1 MVPSPPSKG
10 LYLLPVIVGCYLL
23 IYFFFG
29 ERDPFNG
36 GLGFDGV
43 FYGHFAQ
50 NFSAMLEQGIPEYY
64 LDRILPSLVVWLGA
78 RISGAALSSDGS
90 IVDGF
95 HIYNS
100 LLLVTASLAWVR
112 LARVLSLTTPVAVVG
127 AACLFLNWIVAKQY
141 WYFVVQTDVTAFVAG
156 VLLSLCVI
164 ERRLVSLTLI
174 AVVTSFA
181 FKTVMPAAM
190 LLVLFPAPAPERRP
204 ARLEAWLPLAGAVI
218 VVGITLYAL
227 FVEKIDVGSGGAK
240 VDRSTLPLSLLALG
254 AYVYYIADRTPV
266 TRIAAGC
273 RPHGFVVIGVFFGLW
288 LARVALLAVMAAW
301 FANTLDIMPLK
312 SFMLGSFVVAVA
324 KPAAFLVAH
333 VVSFGPAFL
342 LFLRYLRPLL
352 DAAATHS
359 AGAALFLVAGLAL
372 SVDSESRVL
381 AFAYP
386 LMVTFLCV
394 VLQSTPAARSGRFA
408 LVFVAGAFVLS
419 RCYLPLNALGM
430 GALPHGPLNDIS
442 IILMFPS
449 QWFMMM
455 IGPYMGW
462 PGYWTNLGFFIAS
475 AALVAALFPRLV
487 GPSSPIQAS
496 PVTG

>member
-1 MVPSPPSKG
+1 
-10 LYLLPVIVGCYLL
+10 
-23 IYFFFG
+23 
-29 ERDPFNG
+29 
-36 GLGFDGV
+36 
-43 FYGHFAQ
+43 
-50 NFSAMLEQGIPEYY
+50 
-64 LDRILPSLVVWLGA
+64 
-78 RISGAALSSDGS
+78 
-90 IVDGF
+90 
-95 HIYNS
+95 
-100 LLLVTASLAWVR
+100 
-112 LARVLSLTTPVAVVG
+112 
-127 AACLFLNWIVAKQY
+127 
-141 WYFVVQTDVTAFVAG
+141 
-156 VLLSLCVI
+156 
-164 ERRLVSLTLI
+164 
-174 AVVTSFA
+174 
-181 FKTVMPAAM
+181 M

-359 AGAALFLVAGLAL
+359 AGAARPRLRLSPDGNVSLCRAAEHAGCSLQPFRFGVRRRRVCAVALL
-372 SVDSESRVL
+372 
-381 AFAYP
+381 
-386 LMVTFLCV
+386 
-394 VLQSTPAARSGRFA
+394 
-408 LVFVAGAFVLS
+408 
-419 RCYLPLNALGM
+419 
-430 GALPHGPLNDIS
+430 
-442 IILMFPS
+442 
-449 QWFMMM
+449 
-455 IGPYMGW
+455 
-462 PGYWTNLGFFIAS
+462 S
-475 AALVAALFPRLV
+475 AAQRARYGCAAPR
-487 GPSSPIQAS
+487 A
-496 PVTG
+496 T